1 MKVHFI
7 SLALLS
13 RHPLYA
19 CVCQSESVRVSSD
32 DLDLAVVWAVAAV
45 FDKRKAVD
53 ADVLLVIL
61 GEASALPDT
70 VAAAAA
76 AAVEAGRLYIP
87 E

>member
-1 MKVHFI
+1 M
-7 SLALLS
+7 
-13 RHPLYA
+13 
-19 CVCQSESVRVSSD
+19 SSD

-76 AAVEAGRLYIP
+76 GAVEAGRLYIP